1 MIGWVVLI
9 EIDYINWFIE
19 VLYVVVY
26 NMVVKNKWTFLK

>member
-19 VLYVVVY
+19 VLYVVEY
-26 NMVVKNKWTFLK
+26 NMVVKIKWTFLK